1 MKKKRGLSILVL
13 LVLLLTITIGYS
25 LLSTTLNINGTTTI
39 SKPTW
44 DIHFANVQVTSGSQ
58 TSGSTAPVIATTG
71 ADAGLLIS
79 YAPRLNQPGD
89 FYEFTADVVNGG
101 TMDAKLGSI
110 TLGGVST
117 AQDVYTNYTVKYSNG
132 TAIAANDSLNAG
144 ATRTIRVRVEFDST
158 INQSQLPTT
167 AQTLNLTCA
176 LVYNQ
181 A

>member
-58 TSGSTAPVIATTG
+58 TTGSTAPVIATTG
-71 ADAGLLIS
+71 TNAGLLITYS
-79 YAPRLNQPGD
+79 PRLNQPGD
-89 FYEFTADVVNGG
+89 FYEFTADIVNAGSIN
-101 TMDAKLGSI
+101 AVLGSI
-110 TLGGVST
+110 TLGGVSA

-132 TAIAANDSLNAG
+132 TAIAANDTLNAG
-144 ATRTIRVRVEFDST
+144 VTRTIRVRVEFDSNIT
-158 INQSQLPTT
+158 QAQLPSS

>member
-1 MKKKRGLSILVL
+1 M
-13 LVLLLTITIGYS
+13 Y
-25 LLSTTLNINGTTTI
+25 
-39 SKPTW
+39 
-44 DIHFANVQVTSGSQ
+44 D
-58 TSGSTAPVIATTG
+58 
-71 ADAGLLIS
+71 
-79 YAPRLNQPGD
+79 
-89 FYEFTADVVNGG
+89 
-101 TMDAKLGSI
+101 
-110 TLGGVST
+110 
-117 AQDVYTNYTVKYSNG
+117 VKYSNG

>member
-79 YAPRLNQPGD
+79 YAPKLNQPGD

-117 AQDVYTNYTVKYSNG
+117 AQDVYTNYTVKKDG
-132 TAIAANDSLNAG
+132 TG
-144 ATRTIRVRVEFDST
+144 ATGSWG
-158 INQSQLPTT
+158 INAAT
-167 AQTLNLTCA
+167 ATKLATPRSLKVKLNSA
-176 LVYNQ
+176 
-181 A
+181 